1 MSEQTRKLRSGI
13 SSRTPF
19 FDTQLLIACWTFPF
33 FILLVVATTFVLHQF
48 HWSLLL
54 FPVIAGAFARFA
66 WQESRRPFTL
76 LEEVTSVLKKCC
88 QGELHHRI
96 TDTRRLGELGK
107 LAWELN
113 DLLDRIECQLN
124 ELNHCFS
131 SAASGRFHRRAFTR
145 AMPGRFGASLEEA
158 NKVIQIIEDNYGYLS
173 RNELFSRLH
182 ELNTTN
188 LLTNL
193 KATQSDFVRI
203 SEEMDIV
210 QQIAEDNRKAAENSH
225 REVEHISSSLTDIS
239 SRVDN
244 VSGSIGELER
254 ESKTITAALDI
265 ISEIADQTNLLALN
279 ATIEAAR
286 AGEHGRGFA
295 VVASEVRGLAE
306 RTKEATSRIGDMLGR
321 FRNQVTAMTGEAEST
336 RELTSNIAE
345 MVADFRGSFSAFADS
360 ARTTIDRISY
370 TKDRAFGSL
379 VKVDHII
386 FKQNGYIALGRNGEG
401 PEAEAVLVTDT
412 QCRLGK
418 WYHSG
423 YGREHFSAT
432 RAYAELHD
440 PHQRV
445 HAEVQAALK
454 AAAGDWEN
462 NERLRDEILR
472 HIEAS
477 ELASDQVMQLVAD
490 MIEEQYQQAD

>member
-1 MSEQTRKLRSGI
+1 MTGQTRQPRSGI

-19 FDTQLLIACWTFPF
+19 FNTKLLIACWGFPVF
-33 FILLVVATTFVLHQF
+33 TLLIVVTTFILHHF
-48 HWSLLL
+48 HWTLLL
-54 FPVIAGAFARFA
+54 FPAIAGVFARFA
-66 WQESRRPFTL
+66 WQESRHPFTL
-76 LEEVTSVLKKCC
+76 LDEVTSVLNRCC

-96 TDTRRLGELGK
+96 TNTRRLGELGK

-113 DLLDRIECQLN
+113 DLLDKVECQFN
-124 ELNHCFS
+124 ELNNCFTM
-131 SAASGRFHRRAFTR
+131 AAKGKFYRRTFSQ
-145 AMPGRFGASLEEA
+145 AMPGRFGAALEEA
-158 NKVIQIIEDNYGYLS
+158 NKIIQIIEDNYGYLS

-182 ELNTTN
+182 ELNTAN
-188 LLTNL
+188 LLDNL
-193 KATQSDFVRI
+193 KATQADFVRI

-210 QQIAEDNRKAAENSH
+210 QRIAQDNRQAAEKSQQ
-225 REVEHISSSLTDIS
+225 EVEHISSSLTDIS

-244 VSGSIGELER
+244 VSSSINELER
-254 ESKTITAALDI
+254 ESKTITAALEI

-321 FRNQVTAMTGEAEST
+321 FRNQVTAMTGEAEGT
-336 RELTSNIAE
+336 RELTSRIGE
-345 MVADFRGSFSAFADS
+345 MVADFRGSFSAFAES

-386 FKQNGYIALGRNGEG
+386 FKQNGYIALGKNGKG
-401 PEAEAVLVTDT
+401 PEADAVLVTDT

-418 WYHSG
+418 WYHDG
-423 YGREHFSAT
+423 YGKEHFSAT
-432 RAYAELHD
+432 RAYAELND
-440 PHQRV
+440 PHRLV
-445 HAEVQAALK
+445 HAEVQAALE
-454 AAAGDWEN
+454 ASAGDWEN
-462 NERLRDEILR
+462 DEQLRKAILR

-477 ELASDQVMQLVAD
+477 EVASDEVMRLVAD
-490 MIEEQYQQAD
+490 MIEEQYQE